1 MATVPI
7 DIEQAL
13 STLGDVL
20 ESRGVA
26 CEVVV
31 VGGGALQLL
40 GLITRPTKDLDVVA
54 LVRDGKLEGAD
65 PFPPDLARARDDV
78 ANALGIPADWLNPGP
93 TALLTH
99 GLPEGFDERVT
110 TRTYGSLTLRIAGRV
125 DQIFLKLY
133 AAVDQGPRSK
143 HVEDLRKLYPTR
155 EELLAAA
162 RWARGH
168 DPSPGFHEMSRQA
181 LLAFDVEEDDG
192 AR

>member
-1 MATVPI
+1 MSTVPI

-13 STLGDVL
+13 STLGDLL

-65 PFPPDLARARDDV
+65 PFPSDLARARDDV
-78 ANALGIPADWLNPGP
+78 AIALGIPADWLNPGP

>member
-1 MATVPI
+1 MTTVQI

-13 STLGDVL
+13 TTLGELL
-20 ESRGVA
+20 ESRSVA
-26 CEVVV
+26 CEIVV

-40 GLITRPTKDLDVVA
+40 GIIMRPTKDLDVVA

-65 PFPPDLARARDDV
+65 PFPPELARARDDV
-78 ANALGIPADWLNPGP
+78 ATTLGIPRDWLNPGP

-99 GLPEGFDERVT
+99 GLPEGFDARTT
-110 TRTYGSLTLRIAGRV
+110 TRRYGSLTLRIAGRS

-143 HVEDLRKLYPTR
+143 HVVDLRKLAPTP

-168 DPSPGFHEMSRQA
+168 DPSPGFREMSRQA
-181 LLAFDVEEDDG
+181 LAAFGVEDDDD

>member
-1 MATVPI
+1 MPTVQI
-7 DIEQAL
+7 NIEQAL

-26 CEVVV
+26 CEIVV

-40 GLITRPTKDLDVVA
+40 GLIARPTKDLDVVA
-54 LVRDGKLEGAD
+54 LVRNGKLEGAD

-93 TALLTH
+93 TALPIH

-143 HVEDLRKLYPTR
+143 HMEDLRKLSPAR
-155 EELLAAA
+155 EELLAAT

-168 DPSPGFHEMSRQA
+168 DPSPGFREISRQA